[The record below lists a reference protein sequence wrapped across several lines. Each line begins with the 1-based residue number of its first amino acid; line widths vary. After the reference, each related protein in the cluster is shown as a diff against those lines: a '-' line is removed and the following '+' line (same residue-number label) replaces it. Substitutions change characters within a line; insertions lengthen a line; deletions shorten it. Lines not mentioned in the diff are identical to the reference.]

1 MIGLLDAAKIA
12 GGMALGAMIATPA
25 AHYLGKRE
33 GRQEAA
39 VAALEQSVK
48 VLRERS
54 ATDDEISRSDLAGLC
69 RHLGLLPDDESECVR
84 RLAEAQHATGDGALR
99 DDE

>member
-48 VLRERS
+48 ALRERS

-69 RHLGLLPDDESECVR
+69 RHLGLLSDDERECVR
-84 RLAEAQHATGDGALR
+84 RLEQARHEAGDGSLR
-99 DDE
+99 DYE